1 MTGRLIQVVGTS
13 SGAGKTTMVLALCR
27 HFNNRG
33 LKVTPFKA
41 VNMSLNSISLRDGS
55 EISRAQWLQA
65 LGARIYPKREIN
77 PILLKPQGDGS
88 QVISEGRSVGKMTID
103 EYYGWMKSKGRDVVL
118 KSLNYLLE
126 NYDLVVAEGAG
137 SPAEINMEDR
147 DLANTFIARQGK
159 FPVII
164 IGDID
169 RGGVFASLYGTYSLM
184 PDRDLVKLFI
194 INRMRGKFSL
204 LNPGIEKLERLTGVR
219 TAGVIPYI
227 GNINLP
233 GEDSLDYPS
242 LRSSGARVAVI
253 RYPYME
259 NYSDLDLLIMSGNI
273 TYVDKSNAEVI
284 DESNLIILPGSKI
297 VGLDLDYIIDS
308 GIAARI
314 SSALARGAR
323 VLGICGGYQM
333 LGKTISDPNGV
344 QMGSTR
350 NGLGLLD
357 IEVIYREEKTTREV
371 TYRVSHDII
380 PEGKV
385 RNGYEI
391 HYGVIS
397 RNGEKPLLLT
407 ELGDEGSVSPDG
419 KVMGTNVHGIL
430 ENVEFLRYLIGPMD
444 LKVSYEEL
452 IDSNIERMTNIFI
465 DNMDIREIE
474 KLAGMCDLN

>member
-88 QVISEGRSVGKMTID
+88 QVISEGRPVGKMTID

-184 PDRDLVKLFI
+184 PDRELVKLFI
-194 INRMRGKFSL
+194 INRMRGMFSL

-227 GNINLP
+227 GVF
-233 GEDSLDYPS
+233 
-242 LRSSGARVAVI
+242 R
-253 RYPYME
+253 
-259 NYSDLDLLIMSGNI
+259 
-273 TYVDKSNAEVI
+273 
-284 DESNLIILPGSKI
+284 
-297 VGLDLDYIIDS
+297 
-308 GIAARI
+308 
-314 SSALARGAR
+314 
-323 VLGICGGYQM
+323 GGY
-333 LGKTISDPNGV
+333 
-344 QMGSTR
+344 
-350 NGLGLLD
+350 
-357 IEVIYREEKTTREV
+357 V
-371 TYRVSHDII
+371 TLYWD
-380 PEGKV
+380 
-385 RNGYEI
+385 NQ
-391 HYGVIS
+391 
-397 RNGEKPLLLT
+397 
-407 ELGDEGSVSPDG
+407 
-419 KVMGTNVHGIL
+419 VMQ
-430 ENVEFLRYLIGPMD
+430 
-444 LKVSYEEL
+444 
-452 IDSNIERMTNIFI
+452 
-465 DNMDIREIE
+465 
-474 KLAGMCDLN
+474 